1 MQKKPVEP
9 DTPVEV
15 EEAEDKMK
23 EDEENRKKEE
33 EEKKRR
39 KKKRRKKTSIKITG
53 EVEGSG
59 EEEEAEASCK
69 ISHCKFAVLS
79 INASALN
86 NNT

>member
-1 MQKKPVEP
+1 M
-9 DTPVEV
+9 EV

-33 EEKKRR
+33 EEKKRRR

-59 EEEEAEASCK
+59 EEEEAEEVAST
-69 ISHCKFAVLS
+69 L
-79 INASALN
+79 
-86 NNT
+86 